1 MDPGKGESGRL
12 TCNRAG
18 NFLYDACNFSAV
30 NAIENKEAFM
40 TASGPLEFFTIV
52 AQNYLAHAQVLG
64 ESVLKHHPDAT
75 FSVFLMDDSDHAWQS
90 FLESRGFRAIYPEQ
104 ITLQD
109 YRKFVFQYDIT
120 EASTGVKPLVI
131 QSILDRGVEKAIYL
145 DPDILCFRRLDEVL
159 TALDQ
164 FSVVVTPHVC
174 SPVPEGLSPDE
185 REFMTAGV
193 YNLGFIAVRNSE
205 ETRRFVGWWGDRLAR
220 ECLLERDAGL
230 FVDQKW
236 VDMVPACFDHV
247 FIMRDPAYNI
257 AYWNL
262 HERTLEERQS
272 DFYEAR
278 SGHRVAFVHLS
289 GFSPGETNLVC
300 RYVPGNPLSHSVAK
314 KRYRLSERQDLV
326 PIFKKYAEMLAS
338 SRMEDFARIPYGYST
353 YSNGDLISKL
363 ERSLYLTSPMWREAD
378 IDPFATGPGSF
389 WQACRR
395 AGVRAS
401 KGQRSDAADKVVG
414 KYRRQMRVI
423 EFLLRLGVRVLGPDL
438 YYAFAKYMR
447 HQLLPQNQ
455 GFLLK
460 ASTHNGFH
468 VGQEVK

>member
-1 MDPGKGESGRL
+1 
-12 TCNRAG
+12 
-18 NFLYDACNFSAV
+18 
-30 NAIENKEAFM
+30 M
-40 TASGPLEFFTIV
+40 TNMPSLEFFTII
-52 AQNYLAHAQVLG
+52 ARNYLASGLVLG
-64 ESVLKHHPDAT
+64 ESVLRYHPEAT
-75 FSVFLMDDSDHAWQS
+75 FSVFLMDDPDHVWQPS
-90 FLESRGFRAIYPEQ
+90 LEARGFRVIYPDQ
-104 ITLQD
+104 IPLHD
-109 YRKFVFQYDIT
+109 YRKFVFQYDVT
-120 EASTGVKPLVI
+120 EASTGVKPRVF

-145 DPDILCFRRLDEVL
+145 DPDILCFRRFDEVL
-159 TALDQ
+159 AALDEYCI
-164 FSVVVTPHVC
+164 VLTPHTC

-193 YNLGFIAVRNSE
+193 YNLGFIAVRNSQ

-236 VDMVPACFDHV
+236 VDMVPACFDRV

-262 HERTLEERQS
+262 HERTLEERQG

-278 SGHRVAFVHLS
+278 SGKRVAFVHLS

-300 RYVPGNPLSHSVAK
+300 KYVPGNPLSHSIAK
-314 KRYRLSERQDLV
+314 KRYSLSERQDLV
-326 PIFKKYAEMLAS
+326 PLFKKYAEMLS
-338 SRMEDFARIPYGYST
+338 SSKMEDFSNIPYAYST
-353 YSNGDLISKL
+353 YANGELISKL
-363 ERSLYLTSPMWREAD
+363 ERSLYLTSPLWQEAD
-378 IDPFATGPGSF
+378 VDPFATGPESF

-401 KGQRSDAADKVVG
+401 KGQRPGAADKVVG
-414 KYRRQMRVI
+414 KYRRHMRVI

-438 YYAFAKYMR
+438 YVAFAKYMR

-460 ASTHNGFH
+460 AATHNGFH
-468 VGQEVK
+468 VSQEVK